1 MTLRE
6 EVLKKSGLLTESNKK
21 KISYN
26 EFNEI
31 MRQRNED
38 VKSGKEK
45 EHLVGYIVYKPG
57 SFSWNDKY
65 NEVEDRTMVVNSNN
79 KVYDSDAGGY
89 SLFGKILSGGPRD
102 IVRIERM
109 PAKSVDYC
117 YFE

>member
-6 EVLKKSGLLTESNKK
+6 EVLKNSGLLNESSEKK
-21 KISYN
+21 LSY
-26 EFNEI
+26 EKFSEM
-31 MRQRNED
+31 MRQRNLD
-38 VKSGKEK
+38 VKEGKEK
-45 EHLVGYIVYKPG
+45 ERLVGYIVYKPG

-65 NEVEDRTMVVNSNN
+65 NDVEDRTMVVSSDN
-79 KVYDSDAGGY
+79 KIYDRDAIGY

-117 YFE
+117 YFK